1 MIRINLLPVRA
12 AKKKQAGQQQVLL
25 MGLVILA
32 VFVVMVFWMG
42 ALKAE
47 RKKLDGNIAKI
58 QAELVK
64 LEQIIGEVNQY
75 SATKAMLESKLKV
88 IEDLKKGRTGP
99 VKVLDELAQK
109 IPKKVWIQKLEE
121 KDKNLL
127 IIGEAATDEDVAAFM
142 QDMQKSPFF
151 QNLRLKFT
159 KIAERA
165 DQGGMKIKTF
175 EMECQ
180 VNYAI

>member
-12 AKKKQAGQQQVLL
+12 AKKKQAGIHQVVL
-25 MGLVILA
+25 MGVLILLVA
-32 VFVVMVFWMG
+32 VVMVMVVTVH
-42 ALKAE
+42 KAE
-47 RKKLDGNIAKI
+47 RAKLEKEIVRTRD
-58 QAELVK
+58 ELQK

-99 VKVLDELAQK
+99 VKVLDEMAQK
-109 IPKKVWIQKLEE
+109 IPKKVWLVKMEE
-121 KDKNLL
+121 KDKLL
-127 IIGEAATDEDVAAFM
+127 QIAGEAATDEDIAAFM
-142 QDMQKSPFF
+142 QDLQKSPYF
-151 QNLRLKFT
+151 QGLRLKYT
-159 KIAERA
+159 KIADRQ

>member
-25 MGLVILA
+25 MGIVIVA

-47 RKKLDGNIAKI
+47 RKKLDNKIANL
-58 QAELVK
+58 QVELQK

-109 IPKKVWIQKLEE
+109 IPKKVWLSKMEE
-121 KDKNLL
+121 KDKKMLL
-127 IIGEAATDEDVAAFM
+127 VGEASSDEDIAAFM
-142 QDMQKSPFF
+142 QDLQKSPFF
-151 QNLRLKFT
+151 QNVQLKFT
-159 KIAERA
+159 RIAERME
-165 DQGGMKIKTF
+165 QGGMKIKTF
-175 EMECQ
+175 EMECV

>member
-32 VFVVMVFWMG
+32 VIVVMVFWMG

-75 SATKAMLESKLKV
+75 SATKAM
-88 IEDLKKGRTGP
+88 R
-99 VKVLDELAQK
+99 
-109 IPKKVWIQKLEE
+109 
-121 KDKNLL
+121 
-127 IIGEAATDEDVAAFM
+127 
-142 QDMQKSPFF
+142 
-151 QNLRLKFT
+151 
-159 KIAERA
+159 
-165 DQGGMKIKTF
+165 
-175 EMECQ
+175 
-180 VNYAI
+180 

>member
-25 MGLVILA
+25 MGLVIVA
-32 VFVVMVFWMG
+32 AFIVMVFWMG

-47 RKKLDGNIAKI
+47 HRKLDTNIAKL
-58 QAELVK
+58 QADLQK

-75 SATKAMLESKLKV
+75 STTKAMLESKLKV

-109 IPKKVWIQKLEE
+109 IPKKVWLSRMEE
-121 KDKNLL
+121 KEKMLVFT
-127 IIGEAATDEDVAAFM
+127 GEAASDEDIAAFM
-142 QDMQKSPFF
+142 QDLQKSPFF
-151 QNLRLKFT
+151 QDLHLKFT

-165 DQGGMKIKTF
+165 DQGGMKVKAF
-175 EMECQ
+175 EMECK